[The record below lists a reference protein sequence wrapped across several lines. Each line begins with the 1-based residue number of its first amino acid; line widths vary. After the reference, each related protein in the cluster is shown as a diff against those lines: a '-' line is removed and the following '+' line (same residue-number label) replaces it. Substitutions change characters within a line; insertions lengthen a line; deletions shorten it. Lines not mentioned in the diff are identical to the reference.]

1 MWNSFISY
9 HRVFVYPSYFELTM
23 AVFTLEK
30 GYLSETGDPLE
41 NFRQTGNTS

>member
-9 HRVFVYPSYFELTM
+9 HRVFVYLSYFELTM
-23 AVFTLEK
+23 VVFTLEK

-41 NFRQTGNTS
+41 SSRLTGNTS